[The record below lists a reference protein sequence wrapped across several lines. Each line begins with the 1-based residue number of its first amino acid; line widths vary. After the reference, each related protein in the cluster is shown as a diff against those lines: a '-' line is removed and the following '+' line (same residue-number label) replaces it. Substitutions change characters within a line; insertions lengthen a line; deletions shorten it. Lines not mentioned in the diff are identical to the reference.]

1 MTGETHR
8 ILGYD
13 FARGL
18 AIIGMIFVN
27 FKTVMVA
34 ESDAYL
40 YQLVELLSGKAAAL
54 FVVLAGVG
62 MTLMYQN
69 AKAKNDVG
77 KTRKAKI
84 ILLKRA
90 AFLFVVGLSYYSI
103 WPGDILHY
111 YGLYLP
117 IGVLFLSVSR
127 KWLQTLSF
135 LLIIAYSASMLFF
148 NYEAGWDW
156 NTLEYT
162 DFFSVNGFFRNFFL
176 NGFHPVF
183 PWIAFLLT
191 GIWIGRINFNDVKIR
206 QRVTLVSLTLFV
218 VFKSISIFLI
228 DTLSQLSPTEASDIT
243 YLLGTTP
250 MPPLFFYMI
259 TASSLAV
266 FIISISIYMSTK
278 LSHTLFIKQ
287 MVSTGQLSLSNYF
300 FHVIIGMLT
309 IKLFFNK
316 LESTFSIEFTVVYA
330 IVFSVVII
338 FFSHIWRMNFKKGP
352 LEYIMRKITG

>member
-27 FKTVMVA
+27 FKTVMVV
-34 ESDAYL
+34 ETDAYL
-40 YQLVELLSGKAAAL
+40 YQLVDLLSGKAAAL

-62 MTLMYQN
+62 MTLMYRK

-77 KTRKAKI
+77 EIRKVKI

-90 AFLFVVGLSYYSI
+90 AFLFVVGLSYYAI
-103 WPGDILHY
+103 WPADILHY
-111 YGLYLP
+111 YGLYVT

-127 KWLQTLSF
+127 KWLLTISF
-135 LLIIAYSASMLFF
+135 LLIIAYSVSMLSF
-148 NYEAGWDW
+148 NYDAGWNW

-162 DFFSVNGFFRNFFL
+162 DFFNVNRFFRNFFL
-176 NGFHPVF
+176 NGSHPVC
-183 PWIAFLLT
+183 PWISFLLT
-191 GIWIGRINFNDVKIR
+191 GIWIGRINFNETKIR
-206 QRVTLVSLTLFV
+206 KRVTLFSLTLFI

-228 DTLSQLSPTEASDIT
+228 GTLNQLSPTEASDIT
-243 YLLGTTP
+243 YLLRTTP
-250 MPPLFFYMI
+250 IPPSFFYMI
-259 TASSLAV
+259 TACSSAV
-266 FIISISIYMSTK
+266 FIISISMYISTK

-300 FHVIIGMLT
+300 LHVIIGMLA
-309 IKLFFNK
+309 IKLFFRK
-316 LESTFSIEFTVVYA
+316 LEFAFSIEFTLVYA
-330 IVFSVVII
+330 IFFSIVII
-338 FFSHIWRMNFKKGP
+338 FFSHIWCMKFKHGP

>member
-1 MTGETHR
+1 MARETQR

-34 ESDAYL
+34 ETDAYL
-40 YQLVELLSGKAAAL
+40 YQLVALLSGKAAAL

-62 MTLMYQN
+62 MTLMYR
-69 AKAKNDVG
+69 KAKNDAG
-77 KTRKAKI
+77 KIRKAKI

-90 AFLFVVGLSYYSI
+90 AFLFIVGLSYYSI
-103 WPGDILHY
+103 WPADILHY
-111 YGLYLP
+111 YGLYVP

-127 KWLQTLSF
+127 KWLLIISF
-135 LLIIAYSASMLFF
+135 LLIIAYSASVLFF
-148 NYEAGWDW
+148 NYDTGWDW

-162 DFFSVNGFFRNFFL
+162 DFFTVNGFFRNLFL

-191 GIWIGRINFNDVKIR
+191 GIWIGKLNFNNTKIR
-206 QRVTLVSLTLFV
+206 KRVTLFSFTLFV

-228 DTLSQLSPTEASDIT
+228 DALNQLWLTQASDIT
-243 YLLGTTP
+243 HLLGTTP

-266 FIISISIYMSTK
+266 FIISISIYICNK

-300 FHVIIGMLT
+300 FHVIIGMLA
-309 IKLFFNK
+309 IKLFFKK
-316 LESTFSIEFTVVYA
+316 LEAAFSIEFTVVYA

-338 FFSHIWRMNFKKGP
+338 FFSHIWRMKFKKGP